1 MTCRT
6 VSATMPS
13 SLVADIGGTNIRLA
27 LVGADGLPQ
36 DITIFPCR
44 DYPDPAAAAEAYLDA
59 VKPPRRPLR
68 AAFGAA
74 TAIAGDKVELVNL
87 AWSFSIEDIRRR
99 LGLDRLVVV
108 NDVAALALA
117 LPHLGDQDR
126 APIGGGAGR
135 PGAPFAVVAPGTGLG
150 VAALVRQGNSW
161 LPVASEAGHATV
173 AAHDDAEAAILGILR
188 RRYGHVSAE
197 RVLAGPGLV
206 NLYQAL
212 CERAGV
218 AAEAD
223 MTPAAVS
230 ERGARGDCPLC
241 GEAVRLFSAML
252 GGFAGNVALAFCAWG
267 GLYIGG
273 GVVPRL
279 GPAFD
284 GAAFRQRFAE
294 KGRFSSYL
302 VDVPAFL
309 VTHPTP
315 ALIGLAQA
323 V

>member
-6 VSATMPS
+6 VSAAMPPS
-13 SLVADIGGTNIRLA
+13 PVADIGGTNIRLA
-27 LVGADGLPQ
+27 LVAADGTLH
-36 DITIFPCR
+36 DVRVFPCR
-44 DYPDPAAAAEAYLDA
+44 DHPDPAAAAEAYLAA
-59 VKPPRRPLR
+59 VRPARRPPR

-87 AWSFSIEDIRRR
+87 AWSFSIEETRRR
-99 LGLDRLVVV
+99 LGLDRLAVL

-117 LPHLGDQDR
+117 LPRLGEADR
-126 APIGGGAGR
+126 AAIGGGAGKA
-135 PGAPFAVVAPGTGLG
+135 GAPFAVVAPGTGLG
-150 VAALVRQGNSW
+150 VAALVPDGGAW
-161 LPVASEAGHATV
+161 LPVASEAGHATL
-173 AAHDDAEAAILGILR
+173 AAHDEAEAAVLAILR

-197 RVLAGPGLV
+197 RLLSGPGLV

-212 CERAGV
+212 CARAGV
-218 AAEAD
+218 AAEAAIA
-223 MTPAAVS
+223 PADVS
-230 ERGARGDCPLC
+230 RRGAGGDCPQC
-241 GEAVRLFSAML
+241 GEAVKLFSAML
-252 GGFAGNVALAFCAWG
+252 GGFAGNVALTFCAWG

-273 GVVPRL
+273 GVVPHL
-279 GPAFD
+279 GTAFD
-284 GAAFRQRFAE
+284 GDAFRQRFAG
-294 KGRFSSYL
+294 KGRFAPYL